1 MVAPV
6 AAPEAAPATA
16 PAKAPKDAAGLKKKW
31 CVDNV
36 AGTFMN
42 ADGAPRTPLEQFTTF
57 VNDICPKLEAEV
69 PSKYTALFCF
79 IWDNYLLRVYFCWK
93 LVGVIV
99 SQCFHTGY
107 FMLRELRP
115 LADNA
120 KGANGA

>member
-69 PSKYTALFCF
+69 PM
-79 IWDNYLLRVYFCWK
+79 
-93 LVGVIV
+93 GVIV